1 MQTFLNISHFK
12 KSVRYT
18 FNFLKY
24 DKCIYQKMKIIRKG
38 VIQLNGSVLRCE
50 VSAKCPELETVF
62 ENCT

>member
-1 MQTFLNISHFK
+1 MYLSENENYK
-12 KSVRYT
+12 ER
-18 FNFLKY
+18 
-24 DKCIYQKMKIIRKG
+24 RKG